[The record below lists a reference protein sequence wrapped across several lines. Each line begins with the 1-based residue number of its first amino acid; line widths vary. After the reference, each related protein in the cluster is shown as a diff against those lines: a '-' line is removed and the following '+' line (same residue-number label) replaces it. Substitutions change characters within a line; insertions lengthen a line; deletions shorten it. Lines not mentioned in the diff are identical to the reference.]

1 MLIASIIVD
10 IPDLSNKNKKKPE
23 VEKVEEIIGPVMPED
38 DGSAPDSRMEWVL
51 VFYNSSPYPDSPPHP
66 DSLLV
71 CLYVA
76 DQFQLW
82 IGYH

>member
-38 DGSAPDSRMEWVL
+38 DGSAPDSRME
-51 VFYNSSPYPDSPPHP
+51 
-66 DSLLV
+66 
-71 CLYVA
+71 
-76 DQFQLW
+76 
-82 IGYH
+82 